1 MELRGSITETI
12 DAPAAKVFALVSDI
26 DRLPEWNALIQRVV
40 ERPTELARNAEWV
53 VEMRA
58 MGNTWNSRSRVVEHD
73 HGALRFCYRSQTDDG
88 NPSYGL
94 WTWTVQD
101 AGSEGSAVT
110 VAWELHPETFVRRA
124 LLARVRHRQLRK
136 EVRES
141 VRAVER
147 TLAAPA
153 EAR

>member
-12 DAPAAKVFALVSDI
+12 DAPAAKVFALVSDLN
-26 DRLPEWNALIQRVV
+26 RLPEWNALIQRVV
-40 ERPTELARNAEWV
+40 ERPTEMARDAEWV

-58 MGNTWNSRSRVVEHD
+58 MGNTWNGRSRVVEYD
-73 HGALRFCYRSQTDDG
+73 PGALRFCYRSQTDDG

-94 WTWTVQD
+94 WTWTAQD
-101 AGSEGSAVT
+101 AGPQAATLKVT
-110 VAWELHPETFVRRA
+110 WELHPKTFARRA
-124 LLARVRHRQLRK
+124 LLARVRHRQLQR

-141 VRAVER
+141 VRVVER

-153 EAR
+153 EAH